1 MSAQIAYKDESY
13 DIIGACFE
21 VYKEMGT
28 GFLEAVYQESLAKE
42 FSLRG
47 IPYKEQQ
54 PLELR
59 YKGALLQQTYK
70 PDFLCYGEIILEIK
84 ALKNLTDIH
93 RSQTIHYLHATN
105 LQLGLLVNF
114 GHSPDVEHERFVNQS

>member
-93 RSQTIHYLHATN
+93 RS
-105 LQLGLLVNF
+105 
-114 GHSPDVEHERFVNQS
+114 